1 MRTRRIASNPSS
13 AAIETLRAV
22 DGVAAVDAV
31 DGVLHL
37 GAPDPE
43 AVAPAAVRALVAA
56 GGDIVEVSIERT
68 SLEQIY
74 FDVMGV
80 RPGADGI
87 EAPV

>member
-1 MRTRRIASNPSS
+1 MPWLGSSRSTRSMACVR
-13 AAIETLRAV
+13 
-22 DGVAAVDAV
+22 
-31 DGVLHL
+31 L

-43 AVAPAAVRALVAA
+43 SVAPAAVRALVGA
-56 GGDIVEVSIERT
+56 GGDVVEVSIEQT

-87 EAPV
+87 EAPD

>member
-1 MRTRRIASNPSS
+1 MRS
-13 AAIETLRAV
+13 V
-22 DGVAAVDAV
+22 DGVTALETV
-31 DGVLHL
+31 DGVLRL

-56 GGDIVEVSIERT
+56 GGDIVEVGIERT

-87 EAPV
+87 EPG